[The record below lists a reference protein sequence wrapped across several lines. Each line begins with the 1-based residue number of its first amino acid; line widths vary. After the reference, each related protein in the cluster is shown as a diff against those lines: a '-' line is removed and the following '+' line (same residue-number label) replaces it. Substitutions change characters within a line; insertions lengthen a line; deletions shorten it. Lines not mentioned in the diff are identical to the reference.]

1 MESLVKDVIW
11 VPGSSIH
18 GRRMISC
25 WGVNDFFFG
34 GGGGGGLGQR
44 WQYPTK
50 IFKLHF
56 LSSKTS
62 QLGGCNEPFS
72 R

>member
-1 MESLVKDVIW
+1 
-11 VPGSSIH
+11 
-18 GRRMISC
+18 MI
-25 WGVNDFFFG
+25 FFL
-34 GGGGGGLGQR
+34 GGLGQR

>member
-1 MESLVKDVIW
+1 MGDVRLVFGACVI
-11 VPGSSIH
+11 
-18 GRRMISC
+18 
-25 WGVNDFFFG
+25 FFFWG
-34 GGGGGGLGQR
+34 GEKGQR